1 MYYETALIS
10 KKVLRTGVQKAY
22 CKKLFELGVAVQ
34 NYNVK
39 FTAANRQLNWL

>member
-10 KKVLRTGVQKAY
+10 KKVLQAGVQKTP

-39 FTAANRQLNWL
+39 YTAANRQLNWL